1 MGQKL
6 ILVVVDGL
14 PARLL
19 EDALG
24 DARLPALSF
33 LAENGRLGRAVST
46 FPSLTPVCLS
56 SLATGAHG
64 DVHEIPHLVWYHR
77 EERRVVEYGSSF
89 PAMRAAGARRSIVDT
104 IFEMNG
110 RHLGRDA
117 VTVFEALEEAGVTT
131 ACVNFTCYRG
141 PHPHRATLPG
151 IRRVVYGPRR
161 FFYFNLFE
169 SDATGAPLAIRRRA
183 RGTVDGYAAAV
194 ARWLVTRDGFDFFVY
209 YLSDFDYASH
219 VAGPDAAFSTLART
233 DKAIGA
239 LFDAAGGGDELLERY
254 DLVICSDHGQTT
266 VDTAV
271 PLERSFA
278 GVPGVLTT
286 ASNRAGMVYRLPG
299 CALDARE
306 LAARLEENDA
316 VDVAVFREGAHAVAR
331 RAADELRFRP
341 RPSGWETDGDPAVLD
356 HPDGLRRA
364 WAALGNPNAGD
375 VLVSAADGYE
385 FTDLGGRHHAGGGS
399 HGSLSAVDSLV
410 PVLTVGFEAAIGS
423 IVDIAPVVLDR
434 FGVEPPAYQSS
445 ARSRLEV
452 ESPAPH

>member
-1 MGQKL
+1 MRKL

-33 LAENGRLGRAVST
+33 LAEHGHLGRAVST

-56 SLATGAHG
+56 SVATGAHG
-64 DVHEIPHLVWYHR
+64 DVHEIPHLVWYRR
-77 EERRVVEYGSSF
+77 EEQRIVEYGSSF

-104 IFEMNG
+104 IFEMNA
-110 RHLGRDA
+110 RHLGHDA
-117 VTVFEALEEAGVTT
+117 VTLFEALESAGFTT

-141 PHPHRATLPG
+141 PHPHRATVPG

-161 FFYFNLFE
+161 FFYFNLFQ
-169 SDATGAPLAIRRRA
+169 SDVTGAPLAIRHRA

-219 VAGPDAAFSTLART
+219 LSGPDAALSTLAHT
-233 DKAIGA
+233 DQAIGA

-254 DLVICSDHGQTT
+254 DLIVCSDHGQTQ
-266 VDTAV
+266 VDAAI
-271 PLERSFA
+271 PLERSLS

-286 ASNRAGMVYRLPG
+286 ASNRAGMVYRLPD
-299 CALDARE
+299 CALDLRA
-306 LAARLEENDA
+306 LASRVEPNEG
-316 VDVAVFREGAHAVAR
+316 VDVALFLEDGHAVAR
-331 RAADELRFRP
+331 RAGEELRFRP
-341 RPSGWETDGDPAVLD
+341 QPGGWETDGDPGVVD

-364 WAALGNPNAGD
+364 WSALANPNSGD
-375 VLVSAADGYE
+375 VLVSAADGFE

-399 HGSLSAVDSLV
+399 HGSLSAGDSLV
-410 PVLTVGFEAAIGS
+410 PALTVGFEAPIES

-434 FGVEPPAYQSS
+434 FGVQPPSYQSG
-445 ARSRLEV
+445 ARPRLEV
-452 ESPAPH
+452 GSPAQR